1 VISFSSVPFLTLLAV
16 LLLRR
21 EDVVS
26 QIFGAVAGVAA
37 VVALV
42 APLIHRYR
50 SRPK

>member
-1 VISFSSVPFLTLLAV
+1 VICFSSVPFLTLLAV

-26 QIFGAVAGVAA
+26 QVFGAVAGVGA

-42 APLIHRYR
+42 APFIHRYR
-50 SRPK
+50 GRPE